1 MKTKEKYET
10 PLSTQMLMEVQ
21 GVLAASPVFGNETP
35 GIGTGADYLPGESEE
50 WFNEGGDSYE
60 KDDEIYYSG
69 FCSNRGCILR
79 RGNGNRRST
88 GR

>member
-35 GIGTGADYLPGESEE
+35 GIGTGVDYLPGEGEE
-50 WFNEGGDSYE
+50 WFN
-60 KDDEIYYSG
+60 
-69 FCSNRGCILR
+69 
-79 RGNGNRRST
+79 
-88 GR
+88 